1 MTCQFDVSSM
11 AAGWEGRLQNPL
23 DTGFAGQ
30 YESSLMDSHGE
41 ITLSRDCD
49 AVQIPSGHPIVLPA
63 GMAVVITQSLGGT
76 FTVATPGGLARIDLK
91 DADVLG
97 LDPAKGVEKVK
108 VEGSKQE
115 AVWNQL
121 KLVFDP
127 EIPVNVVDLGL
138 IYDCDVRTQENG
150 TTSVL
155 VKMTL
160 TAPGCGMGPTI
171 AADARSKILALEGID
186 EADVELVWD
195 PAWNQSM
202 ISEAGKMKLGIL

>member
-1 MTCQFDVSSM
+1 M
-11 AAGWEGRLQNPL
+11 
-23 DTGFAGQ
+23 DTQ
-30 YESSLMDSHGE
+30 GE

-63 GMAVVITQSLGGT
+63 GMSVVITQSLGGT

-91 DADVLG
+91 DADALG
-97 LDPAKGVEKVK
+97 LDPAKGIEKVK

-138 IYDCDVRTQENG
+138 IYDCEVTTQENG